1 MAKGELSP
9 CANGEW
15 KKVKKV
21 SLGQFCLSFSL
32 MVQSSL
38 HALAFFTEQ
47 GVFFRE
53 GWWKMG
59 VVVVSEL

>member
-1 MAKGELSP
+1 MAKGEPSP
-9 CANGEW
+9 CAIGEW

-21 SLGQFCLSFSL
+21 SLGQFCPSFPV

-53 GWWKMG
+53 VW
-59 VVVVSEL
+59 